1 MRNFL
6 LIGILAAGSVFAAP
20 IWQVTPTLGPDFG
33 TPSPNFAA
41 WAANVVEVMRGNA
54 NTGSGVTAYVPLLN
68 GATLTGAEFISTPG
82 FDSWQ
87 GVTPTSGSFAGEK
100 GTALYFSLKVTDVNG
115 FTIGQ
120 LGAQE
125 VYLGQVQ
132 APYFPGDFGGATPF
146 NAYKVGT
153 LLGGGTTTG
162 ATGGDALLTEL
173 YYVGVG
179 FVQPLDPAAGGSNQ
193 SKINAT
199 VAGVQ
204 ALADRTTQ
212 VCYSLAQQNG
222 AAVTTG
228 PPSNCGYVNVN
239 GIPEPGTWALM
250 GAGLAGLALLR
261 RRK

>member
-6 LIGILAAGSVFAAP
+6 LIGILAAGSVMAAP

-33 TPSPNFAA
+33 TPSPNFTA
-41 WAANVVEVMRGNA
+41 WATNVVQGMIN
-54 NTGSGVTAYVPLLN
+54 NTTPGAGVTAYVPLAN
-68 GATLTGAEFISTPG
+68 GANLTGAEFISTPG

-87 GVTPTSGSFAGEK
+87 GVTPGPFAGEK

-132 APYFPGDFGGATPF
+132 AAYFPGDFGGATPF
-146 NAYKVGT
+146 NAYRVGK
-153 LLGGGTTTG
+153 LFGGGFTTG
-162 ATGGDALLTEL
+162 STAGGSLLSEL
-173 YYVGVG
+173 YYVGLG
-179 FVQPLDPAAGGSNQ
+179 FVQGLDPAAVGSNQ
-193 SKINAT
+193 AKINAT

-212 VCYSLAQQNG
+212 EIGRAHV
-222 AAVTTG
+222 
-228 PPSNCGYVNVN
+228 
-239 GIPEPGTWALM
+239 
-250 GAGLAGLALLR
+250 
-261 RRK
+261 

>member
-20 IWQVTPTLGPDFG
+20 IWQVKPTLGPDFG
-33 TPSPNFAA
+33 TSSPNFTA
-41 WAANVVEVMRGNA
+41 WATNVVQGMIN
-54 NTGSGVTAYVPLLN
+54 NTTPGAGVLAYVPLAN
-68 GATLTGAEFISTPG
+68 GANLTGAEFISTPG

-87 GVTPTSGSFAGEK
+87 GVTPGPFAGEK

-153 LLGGGTTTG
+153 LFGGGTTTG
-162 ATGGDALLTEL
+162 ATGGGALLTEL

-212 VCYSLAQQNG
+212 VCYSLAQQQNG

-239 GIPEPGTWALM
+239 GVPEPGTWTLM